1 MTSNYD
7 MAISVRHFFPPSPL
21 SHKVGKMELEAVK
34 KKKKSKA
41 KVSQLVK
48 GKKMKHA
55 SRVIVK
61 KRMQETVVKCVFFS
75 GVNDD

>member
-7 MAISVRHFFPPSPL
+7 KAISVRLFFPPSPL
-21 SHKVGKMELEAVK
+21 SHKVGKMELEAG

-48 GKKMKHA
+48 GKKMKRA